1 VGKLKS
7 GKKDIKNSKYT
18 VNWACDAMQPV
29 KMCWNAFSTFDESS
43 ADVSIK
49 DKLFFSTTITDATI
63 TLGAGTT
70 ATGNTL
76 AAARVQN
83 SAARLINDVPYH
95 EQITPCLWELHWPP
109 VQLTTECKLCLM
121 TLNVHNAR
129 YPPLYLSHMMQSAE
143 TLSRPFYLHPD
154 DSASYLDT
162 DKIWRTG
169 LLVLSSRTRNQL
181 PAIPA
186 NMSPL

>member
-1 VGKLKS
+1 
-7 GKKDIKNSKYT
+7 
-18 VNWACDAMQPV
+18 MQPV

-70 ATGNTL
+70 ATGNTW

-109 VQLTTECKLCLM
+109 VQLTECKLCLM

-143 TLSRPFYLHPD
+143 RSSLLFRLRSADLASSVKPRNLENGRYHSPFQQRGI
-154 DSASYLDT
+154 S
-162 DKIWRTG
+162 
-169 LLVLSSRTRNQL
+169 
-181 PAIPA
+181 PAILRNIA
-186 NMSPL
+186 DSYRRYRLLSENWK